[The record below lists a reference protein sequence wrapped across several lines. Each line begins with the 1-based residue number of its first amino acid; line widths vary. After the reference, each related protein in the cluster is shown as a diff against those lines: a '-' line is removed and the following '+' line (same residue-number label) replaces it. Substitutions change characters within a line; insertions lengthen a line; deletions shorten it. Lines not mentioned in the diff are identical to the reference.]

1 MGTKKSNGEGHIRKR
16 SDGRW
21 EGIITT
27 GINTE
32 GRQIFKSVYG
42 KTKQEVVRKMAA
54 IQHTLSTGDYIRP
67 ESITVSEWLDVW
79 QRDYMGD
86 KKPATQEAYNYQ
98 IRVNIVPWIGRY
110 KLQKLTAQNVQR
122 MYTILSDNHK
132 TKYKSKEGKDVEI
145 EADGLSPKSIR
156 NLQGVL
162 HAAFERAI
170 KLSLINHN
178 PCDAVVLPRVE
189 KAEIHPLQGKE
200 IEAFINEISGKPYA
214 EILYTAMFCGMRE
227 AELIGLTWDC
237 VDFDNRIIHVSK
249 QLRRERK
256 SNGEKEEYK
265 FAPLKNDRTWDVKP
279 AQSVFDVL
287 RSVKNA
293 QNINRLKFGSAYQ
306 NKLNLVFTYENG
318 GHMDAPSLLKALK
331 ARAAAIGRPDLRFH
345 DLRHTYATISLQN
358 GADIKTISQSLGHA
372 TVAFTMDTYGHVTT
386 EMMEQAADKMQSFIN
401 SLPVDKPV

>member
-1 MGTKKSNGEGHIRKR
+1 MN
-16 SDGRW
+16 
-21 EGIITT
+21 
-27 GINTE
+27 IN
-32 GRQIFKSVYG
+32 
-42 KTKQEVVRKMAA
+42 
-54 IQHTLSTGDYIRP
+54 
-67 ESITVSEWLDVW
+67 
-79 QRDYMGD
+79 
-86 KKPATQEAYNYQ
+86 
-98 IRVNIVPWIGRY
+98 PWIGRY
-110 KLQKLTAQNVQR
+110 KLQKLTAQNIQR
-122 MYTILSDNHK
+122 MYTILIDDHK
-132 TKYKSKEGKDVEI
+132 TTYKRKDGKDVEM
-145 EADGLSPKSIR
+145 EAEGLSPKSIR

-162 HAAFERAI
+162 HAALEQAI

-214 EILYTAMFCGMRE
+214 EILYTAMFAGMRE

-256 SNGEKEEYK
+256 SSGEKEEYK
-265 FAPLKNDRTWDVKP
+265 FSPLKNDRTWDVKP

-293 QNINRLKFGSAYQ
+293 QNINRLKFGSVYQ

-331 ARAAAIGRPDLRFH
+331 VRATAIGRPDLRFH

-358 GADIKTISQSLGHA
+358 GADIKTISQSLGHS

-401 SLPVDKPV
+401 SLPVENPM